1 MGFEKDDISICK
13 NSLPFSVDAYN
24 QVIFV
29 LNLFW
34 RYIHLTLSLSKCKS
48 SYLRPS
54 LADKQKFLIV
64 ILLPSL
70 TARKKKKKLTKN
82 LQLFVQLFS
91 CGENGFWK
99 GVELGIQFL
108 SGERWIIALPRQ
120 AFPLVSHSAHPLLTE
135 GVSYLLPKCSRAQP
149 RHSSVKAGSCS
160 VP

>member
-91 CGENGFWK
+91 CGENGF
-99 GVELGIQFL
+99 
-108 SGERWIIALPRQ
+108 
-120 AFPLVSHSAHPLLTE
+120 
-135 GVSYLLPKCSRAQP
+135 
-149 RHSSVKAGSCS
+149 
-160 VP
+160 